1 MSMFARSTA
10 LGAVSLCLLLGSL
23 RASAQP
29 GLRAAVAKVDIT
41 PKTHE
46 VMWGFEDRLEPAS
59 STLDPLYA
67 RVLVLEAGG
76 KRLAI
81 VTLDLGRSFGE
92 PALDQLQTEVRKSS
106 GISCLLVSASHT
118 HSAPNVKDEY
128 TGNPPE
134 WERRALDSIAAAI
147 SDAANHLQEARIGV
161 GTGSVL
167 IGHNRLKVNDDGT
180 VAWFERNPTMIPTS
194 PVDPM
199 VTVLRIDTAQGDP
212 LAILINYACHP
223 VVLGSDNPQYSADF
237 PAITNRVVEKSLGGN
252 VESFFVQGAPGDINP
267 YYANM
272 PIAQD
277 AIKLRDWTGERLG
290 QEAARV
296 AKSIHTQSDPSAS
309 IDFREET
316 MHFKLRWDP
325 EQFHAALLKTLGP
338 KTLELMGSPIRPV
351 IDARVTTVLIDKQ
364 IAIASVPGEAF
375 VYFQENWR
383 ARCPVPTALFFGYT
397 NGYHGY
403 FPTIQAASRGGY
415 GAASASTWV
424 EVGAGERIVDWAVVQ
439 TYEMLGKYSNLPDDL
454 KESPYK

>member
-1 MSMFARSTA
+1 
-10 LGAVSLCLLLGSL
+10 
-23 RASAQP
+23 
-29 GLRAAVAKVDIT
+29 
-41 PKTHE
+41 
-46 VMWGFEDRLEPAS
+46 
-59 STLDPLYA
+59 
-67 RVLVLEAGG
+67 
-76 KRLAI
+76 
-81 VTLDLGRSFGE
+81 
-92 PALDQLQTEVRKSS
+92 
-106 GISCLLVSASHT
+106 
-118 HSAPNVKDEY
+118 
-128 TGNPPE
+128 
-134 WERRALDSIAAAI
+134 
-147 SDAANHLQEARIGV
+147 V

-167 IGHNRLKVNDDGT
+167 IGHNRLHVNDDGT
-180 VAWFERNPTMIPTS
+180 ISWFERNPTMIPTS
-194 PVDPM
+194 PVDPT
-199 VTVLRIDTAQGDP
+199 VTILRIDTAKGDP

-237 PAITNRVVEKSLGGN
+237 PGITNRVVEKSLGGK

-267 YYANM
+267 YYANT

-296 AKSIHTQSDPSAS
+296 AKSIHTESDPTAS

-338 KTLELMGSPIRPV
+338 KTLELMGSPIHPV
-351 IDARVTTVLIDKQ
+351 VDARVTAVLIDKQ

-403 FPTIQAASRGGY
+403 FPTIRAASRGGY

-424 EVGAGERIVDWAVVQ
+424 EVGAGERIVDWAVIQ
-439 TYEMLGKYSNLPDDL
+439 TYQMLGRYSELPDDL